1 MNKKILI
8 VVGSFKTGG
17 AERMAINTG
26 ESLHQNG
33 YEVHY
38 FLQRG
43 IIEIPNQI
51 DKERIYIAN
60 PGKVRFSFLSHLISI
75 FKIFY
80 FSLKFKP
87 FVVIGYTHF
96 SSFIS
101 CFSFSRRII
110 ARFDIYPYRMNKPYK
125 HLMASFVSYW
135 PFVLKIIVPS
145 YGIGNKLKSINSKFQ
160 KKIHTIHN
168 SIDADKIKNLANA
181 SSPIELPERY
191 ISAMGRIRIQKNF
204 ELLIDA
210 FAASEISKT
219 HKLLIIGDGPKK
231 TEMLKM
237 IHSYGLDDQIII
249 TGFLS
254 NPFPVVKNSSL
265 FVNPSL
271 YESFCNVILEAAIL
285 DVPVIATDCEF
296 GPSEIIKN
304 GYNGILVENENLN
317 ELVKALDSI
326 ALNENI
332 RLSLVEGCK
341 KSFAEFEL
349 DSIKQ
354 NWLQLLESIK

>member
-1 MNKKILI
+1 
-8 VVGSFKTGG
+8 
-17 AERMAINTG
+17 
-26 ESLHQNG
+26 
-33 YEVHY
+33 
-38 FLQRG
+38 
-43 IIEIPNQI
+43 
-51 DKERIYIAN
+51 
-60 PGKVRFSFLSHLISI
+60 
-75 FKIFY
+75 
-80 FSLKFKP
+80 
-87 FVVIGYTHF
+87 
-96 SSFIS
+96 
-101 CFSFSRRII
+101 
-110 ARFDIYPYRMNKPYK
+110 
-125 HLMASFVSYW
+125 
-135 PFVLKIIVPS
+135 
-145 YGIGNKLKSINSKFQ
+145 
-160 KKIHTIHN
+160 
-168 SIDADKIKNLANA
+168 
-181 SSPIELPERY
+181 
-191 ISAMGRIRIQKNF
+191 
-204 ELLIDA
+204 
-210 FAASEISKT
+210 
-219 HKLLIIGDGPKK
+219 
-231 TEMLKM
+231 MLKM